1 LLEEFLIL
9 PREALAEVLF
19 WVTVAA
25 CIVAQVA
32 LVRSAFRTP
41 PAPTPEH
48 PMTAPTRAS
57 EIAWSVVPAIML
69 AVVLMFTWRAIHPP
83 SESPAPSSSVGS
95 SLIS

>member
-1 LLEEFLIL
+1 M
-9 PREALAEVLF
+9 LF

-32 LVRSAFRTP
+32 LLRSAFRTP
-41 PAPTPEH
+41 PTPTPEH
-48 PMTAPTRAS
+48 PLAAPRRAS

-69 AVVLMFTWRAIHPP
+69 ALVLVFTWRAMHRPNGP
-83 SESPAPSSSVGS
+83 RAPVPAVSS